1 MEHLDF
7 PIKLSKNAD
16 SPPAYRQII
25 DQLGALVRTRALKP
39 GERLPTERD
48 LARLLKT
55 ARGTVKKAY
64 EELARQGLLVAFRG
78 RGSFV
83 AGGLPPAPPDRPP
96 EGSRKDRAIDLIDQF
111 LDRLHHLRFSWREI
125 KALLDLRILER
136 EQAQEDLALAA
147 VDCNPEALAIYE
159 KQLFFLPRVRIARY
173 LLEDLPPGTEG
184 ERTLAPFDLIITTTT
199 HYPDLLARVGGLQDK
214 ILQVAV
220 SPTPETTVRLARLA
234 SLPRLGVIFE
244 SPRFLEIIRN
254 HLRTLDI
261 PDDRVSPL
269 PLSEIARLPE
279 FLRDLDAVIVPP
291 GTSLQRRREHLPAVQ
306 AFAERG
312 GRLVTFDYRIDRGSL
327 LHLEE
332 RLRAI
337 LERR

>member
-1 MEHLDF
+1 MEEPDLPLKLD
-7 PIKLSKNAD
+7 KKAGAA
-16 SPPAYRQII
+16 PAYRQII
-25 DQLGALVRTRALKP
+25 DQLGALVRSRTLKP
-39 GERLPTERD
+39 GQKLPPERD
-48 LARLLKT
+48 LALRLKT

-64 EELARQGLLVAFRG
+64 EELVRQGLVTAFRG

-83 AGGLPPAPPDRPP
+83 AGGAPPAPPERPA
-96 EGSRKDRAIDLIDQF
+96 EGSRKDRAMGLIDQF
-111 LDRLHHLRFSWREI
+111 LDRLHQLKFSWREI

-136 EQAQEDLALAA
+136 EQALEDLALAA

-159 KQLFFLPRVRIARY
+159 KQLFFLPGVRITRY
-173 LLEDLPPGTEG
+173 LMDDLPPGAEG

-220 SPTPETTVRLARLA
+220 SPTPETSVRLARLA
-234 SLPRLGVIFE
+234 ALPRLGVICE

-261 PDDRVSPL
+261 PDDRISPL

-312 GRLVTFDYRIDRGSL
+312 GRLVPFDYQIDRGSL

-332 RLRAI
+332 RLRSL